1 MLLGLI
7 LYVSEFAEVWD
18 QFTTFSFEI
27 IFFIFVL
34 MLINLF
40 IVSFRL
46 WRVLSCFGNH
56 VQLSTAIK
64 ASISGHLGGILIWSL
79 LGQTLGRQTILYRV
93 GISSPIVAMI
103 TACERIL
110 LVFIS
115 LSLAVL
121 GTVYLIDNRVLINLF
136 SGLPVIEIVLVIII
150 AKFIYFYYGRTFFE
164 KSMVELIKLREV
176 ASFVFEIGTITVFAQ
191 LFMLTAF
198 TTAIKDA
205 QSRYSDHR
213 NIFSFCHY

>member
-18 QFTTFSFEI
+18 QFTTFSVEI
-27 IFFIFVL
+27 ILFIFVL
-34 MLINLF
+34 LLINLF

-46 WRVLSCFGNH
+46 WRVLSRFGNH
-56 VQLSTAIK
+56 VQLSTAFK
-64 ASISGHLGGILIWSL
+64 ASISGYLGGLFIWSL

-93 GISSPIVAMI
+93 GIGSSIVAMI

-121 GTVYLIDNRVLINLF
+121 GAVYLIDNRVIVDLF
-136 SGLPVIEIVLVIII
+136 SGLPIIEIVIVIIL
-150 AKFIYFYYGRTFFE
+150 AKCLYFFHGRTFFE
-164 KSMVELIKLREV
+164 KSMVELIKLRKV
-176 ASFVFEIGTITVFAQ
+176 A
-191 LFMLTAF
+191 AF
-198 TTAIKDA
+198 FLLISLAP
-205 QSRYSDHR
+205 SLHLPVGL
-213 NIFSFCHY
+213 